1 VDQVKTDR
9 PAIAARI
16 VSTSPALRWCAL
28 LWVIVAGGA
37 CHATPKPNVSAAP
50 PAAPALPALQHD
62 IDTILAAPALD
73 RGYWGVLVKS
83 LKTGETLYSR
93 NPQKLMMPASNMKI
107 VTLAAAAERLGW
119 DYTYETQVLGV
130 GAIDNGVLDG
140 DLVVVGSGDPSLGV
154 ADGMAARVF
163 DDWAAQLKARGVRT
177 VRGRVIGDDNAF
189 DDEELGFGWSWDDLP
204 DDYAA
209 GVSAL
214 QFNENAARVTVT
226 PGAHAGEAVSV
237 DLAPVG
243 TGLTIDNRLTTA
255 TADVPA
261 SIAMRR
267 LPGSSRLEL
276 RGSIPVGASPA
287 VRVVSVENPTLF
299 AVAALRDALIAR
311 GIDIRGPAEDVDGIV
326 NPPKRRDGVVLV
338 SYRSPPLSVLAVR
351 LMKVSQNL
359 YAETLLKTL
368 GLSQVS
374 DVSDTCRCGGASAA
388 GGRAVVQSTLQPW
401 GVANESIIQRDGS
414 GLSRY
419 DYVTAD
425 ALVTILVH
433 VARDDRLRGPFEASL
448 PIAGRDGTIA
458 NRMKGT
464 AAEGNA
470 RAKSGSM
477 SNVRALSGYLTSAGG
492 EGLVFSIIANNFE
505 TTADVINRATDTIV
519 VRLAQFAR

>member
-1 VDQVKTDR
+1 
-9 PAIAARI
+9 
-16 VSTSPALRWCAL
+16 
-28 LWVIVAGGA
+28 
-37 CHATPKPNVSAAP
+37 
-50 PAAPALPALQHD
+50 
-62 IDTILAAPALD
+62 
-73 RGYWGVLVKS
+73 
-83 LKTGETLYSR
+83 
-93 NPQKLMMPASNMKI
+93 M
-107 VTLAAAAERLGW
+107 
-119 DYTYETQVLGV
+119 
-130 GAIDNGVLDG
+130 
-140 DLVVVGSGDPSLGV
+140 
-154 ADGMAARVF
+154 
-163 DDWAAQLKARGVRT
+163 
-177 VRGRVIGDDNAF
+177 
-189 DDEELGFGWSWDDLP
+189 
-204 DDYAA
+204 
-209 GVSAL
+209 
-214 QFNENAARVTVT
+214 TVT

-243 TGLTIDNRLTTA
+243 TGLTIDNRPTTA

-287 VRVVSVENPTLF
+287 VRVVSVDNPTLF

-351 LMKVSQNL
+351 LMKVSQNPL
-359 YAETLLKTL
+359 RRDAAQDLRPQPGVRRVRHLP
-368 GLSQVS
+368 V
-374 DVSDTCRCGGASAA
+374 RRASAA
-388 GGRAVVQSTLQPW
+388 GGRAVVQSIAPAVGCRERVDHSARRL
-401 GVANESIIQRDGS
+401 

-477 SNVRALSGYLTSAGG
+477 SNVRALPVTSPAPAAKGWC
-492 EGLVFSIIANNFE
+492 SPSSP
-505 TTADVINRATDTIV
+505 TTSKPPPT
-519 VRLAQFAR
+519 

>member
-1 VDQVKTDR
+1 
-9 PAIAARI
+9 
-16 VSTSPALRWCAL
+16 
-28 LWVIVAGGA
+28 
-37 CHATPKPNVSAAP
+37 
-50 PAAPALPALQHD
+50 
-62 IDTILAAPALD
+62 
-73 RGYWGVLVKS
+73 
-83 LKTGETLYSR
+83 
-93 NPQKLMMPASNMKI
+93 
-107 VTLAAAAERLGW
+107 
-119 DYTYETQVLGV
+119 
-130 GAIDNGVLDG
+130 
-140 DLVVVGSGDPSLGV
+140 
-154 ADGMAARVF
+154 
-163 DDWAAQLKARGVRT
+163 
-177 VRGRVIGDDNAF
+177 
-189 DDEELGFGWSWDDLP
+189 
-204 DDYAA
+204 
-209 GVSAL
+209 
-214 QFNENAARVTVT
+214 VT
-226 PGAHAGEAVSV
+226 PGVHAGEAVSV
-237 DLAPVG
+237 DLAPVA
-243 TGLTIDNRLTTA
+243 TGLMIENRLTTA
-255 TADVPA
+255 AADVPA

-276 RGSIPVGASPA
+276 RGSIPIGASPA
-287 VRVVSVENPTLF
+287 ARVVSVDNPTLF
-299 AVAALRDALIAR
+299 AVAALRDALIAG

-326 NPPKRRDGVVLV
+326 NPPKRRDGVALV

-425 ALVTILVH
+425 ALVTILLH
-433 VARDDRLRGPFEASL
+433 VDRDDRLRGPFEASL

-458 NRMKGT
+458 SRMKGT

-492 EGLVFSIIANNFE
+492 EPLVFSIIANNFE
-505 TTADVINRATDTIV
+505 TTADVINRATDAIV
-519 VRLAQFAR
+519 VRLAEFSRR